1 MKKNESELKR
11 KNSSNWKFIFYSNKK
26 DYRIIVPKANPAMGW
41 TFNFAS
47 PYTYVIIILIILI
60 LVFFSRIRL

>member
-1 MKKNESELKR
+1 MNKNKSELNR
-11 KNSSNWKFIFYSNKK
+11 KNTNNWKGIFYSDKK

-47 PYTYVIIILIILI
+47 PYTYVIIVLVVIILII
-60 LVFFSRIRL
+60 FT